1 MEQSRISLLAY
12 NVAFKYSAYHNK
24 NHFDWFYVIEFYG

>member
-1 MEQSRISLLAY
+1 MKQSRISLLL

-24 NHFDWFYVIEFYG
+24 KHFDWFYVIEFYG